1 MKVCSLNE
9 SKIGKNDLTTLRVFL
24 AGRGIPN
31 QQVLG
36 KIEKVIGMKLR
47 GKDKGQP
54 LLPPGK
60 K

>member
-1 MKVCSLNE
+1 MVFRIKVKLKLLACLHLFAVISLTRDE
-9 SKIGKNDLTTLRVFL
+9 LMTG
-24 AGRGIPN
+24 
-31 QQVLG
+31 VLG
-36 KIEKVIGMKLR
+36 KIEKVIGLKLR